1 MADCRWV
8 TCFDCRATGADPAD
22 VLVIIDVM
30 QRCPRHVF
38 QVLTKRPEHAAAFLA
53 RHGIV
58 LSHNIWLGVSVESAN
73 YKHRIDTLRSIPSQI
88 RFLSIEPLLGPVGVI
103 NLDGVSWVITGGES
117 GPGARPCDP
126 DWVREVRDQCVARG
140 VAYFH
145 KQWGKP
151 SNNPSEADGS
161 STGGGWLDGVLWRQ
175 YPKAPQSVRLPCFPP
190 LGTTV

>member
-1 MADCRWV
+1 MPNE
-8 TCFDCRATGADPAD
+8 G
-22 VLVIIDVM
+22 LVG
-30 QRCPRHVF
+30 
-38 QVLTKRPEHAAAFLA
+38 
-53 RHGIV
+53 HG
-58 LSHNIWLGVSVESAN
+58 LVSLVV
-73 YKHRIDTLRSIPSQI
+73 HRGTI
-88 RFLSIEPLLGPVGVI
+88 
-103 NLDGVSWVITGGES
+103 
-117 GPGARPCDP
+117 A
-126 DWVREVRDQCVARG
+126 DQCVARG